1 MDKIDRMKYL
11 KFQELVETKRVITLT
26 PKYPPYDTSV
36 GFALAVSEEMLL
48 MQEIVE
54 FHLSGYSITPIPEIR
69 AVRSKKAERTL
80 ERIFE
85 AEGLQKQVGIAEM
98 PPLNDWPDLFRWL
111 QKDAEGGKGKFVQVQ
126 FFDNV
131 DPGFSD
137 EACVYG
143 KIIGLSARSVAVRN
157 FTEKC
162 EWESESTVI
171 SYENIKRIRWD
182 TEYIKVFQKYLP
194 KT

>member
-1 MDKIDRMKYL
+1 MKHL
-11 KFQELVETKRVITLT
+11 KFQELVETKRVITVT

-36 GFALAVSEEMLL
+36 GYALGASEEMLL

-54 FHLSGYSITPIPEIR
+54 FHLSGYAITPMPEIR
-69 AVRSKKAERTL
+69 AVRSKKAERAL

-85 AEGLQKQVGIAEM
+85 AEGLSKQVGIADM
-98 PPLNDWPDLFRWL
+98 PPLNDWPELFRWL
-111 QKDAEGGKGKFVQVQ
+111 QKEADGGKGKLIQVQ

-143 KIIGLSARSVAVRN
+143 RIIGLSARSVAVRN
-157 FTEKC
+157 FTETG

-171 SYENIKRIRWD
+171 AYENLKRIRWD
-182 TEYIKVFQKYLP
+182 TEYIRIFQKHLP
-194 KT
+194 KA